1 MTVSRRARRSG
12 FGGGLVLG
20 LLVWATGTAAAV
32 GLDLDGF
39 LTSRLALSPARVIA
53 LAGVAHLGLGVISLL
68 RLGTSGLALI
78 LARAVLHALLALAT
92 VLALVLAGDMAIGA
106 AVARATWDGPLVLLV
121 QLVSAGLILA
131 PLEASP
137 LPRQRHARTS
147 RPGGSRSAQSPGR
160 SPARGGGVAPTPTA
174 SVAPAGPSA
183 VPALG
188 PDAARA
194 ASSFPI
200 PALVEATG
208 HAVTPYVNGA
218 PGQPA
223 DADQGPRREA
233 PAAPAGE
240 ASVAS
245 RAEDSPAT
253 REVVDPTVRIPFERV
268 ADQLPADAFRIPLD
282 RVGTSLLEPGYLL
295 VPQRLLVTQVA
306 EGQASVAWSV
316 VAEQFPH
323 QVLAGERSEVGRRL
337 PGGALALPL
346 DEVVRQLPP
355 DLFVVSGATP
365 DMRSLEDFPLPFQPH
380 VPPPSEE
387 RVEAV
392 EPSPAGTCDSEPRIE
407 PEPLEADPEPAPVEV
422 AAAPPEAEAEPAA
435 PTEEVTIPEPAG
447 LPGALGLPGAWQ
459 LRTHRL
465 DGLCVITLTGSDVAP
480 EAAARLAADLAGL
493 LDDPRLPTPAS
504 QLTVRGPG
512 ATLVVTPIDA
522 LSAGGPILA
531 ATAEPGAALAQL
543 ERAALRMARV
553 SGDGRR
559 GAAAEPSD
567 LAEAPVSPAVR
578 DAAQRMRAF
587 GTLTPTVLQDGT
599 GLTLYLLLAPGAAA
613 RLVAGWARDLRR
625 TVQGALVGSLE
636 SAMVRLGEDRLLIRE
651 VPAGLGAAAVLVVGG
666 APLSRPGLARL
677 ELERAVARLGAG

>member
-20 LLVWATGTAAAV
+20 LLVWATGTAVVV

-39 LTSRLALSPARVIA
+39 LTSRLALGPARVIA

-68 RLGTSGLALI
+68 RLGTSGLVLI

-106 AVARATWDGPLVLLV
+106 AVARATWHGPLVLLV

-137 LPRQRHARTS
+137 LPRQRHARTG
-147 RPGGSRSAQSPGR
+147 RPGGSRSAQSAGR
-160 SPARGGGVAPTPTA
+160 SPARRGGVVPTPTA
-174 SVAPAGPSA
+174 SVVPAGPSA

-188 PDAARA
+188 PDAAPA

-208 HAVTPYVNGA
+208 HAVPYVNGA

-233 PAAPAGE
+233 PAAPAAE
-240 ASVAS
+240 APVAS
-245 RAEDSPAT
+245 RAEDSPAAP
-253 REVVDPTVRIPFERV
+253 EVVDPTVRIPFERV

-306 EGQASVAWSV
+306 EGQASVAWNV

-323 QVLAGERSEVGRRL
+323 QVLAGERSDVGRRL

-355 DLFVVSGATP
+355 DLFVVPGETP

-387 RVEAV
+387 RVEAG
-392 EPSPAGTCDSEPRIE
+392 EPSPAGTRDSEPRTE
-407 PEPLEADPEPAPVEV
+407 PEPVEADPEPAPVEV

-435 PTEEVTIPEPAG
+435 PTEEVPIPEPAG

-493 LDDPRLPTPAS
+493 LDDPRLPAPAS

-522 LSAGGPILA
+522 VSAGGPILA

-559 GAAAEPSD
+559 GAAPEPSD

-651 VPAGLGAAAVLVVGG
+651 VPAGRGAAAVLVVGG